1 MIRILTAVLALCLAG
16 TAVAQ
21 DKKRVERAADLP
33 RFSYKIDGKLDD
45 LIASDARFAAFARE
59 LRRDVESVLAQY
71 DIQDKATQR
80 QLLGMIVQLDFLEG
94 RYDAALAGA
103 ARVRALQEKPADK
116 LLSGIQ
122 LRAIVAAQAKAGNR
136 TSDAYRRDVAQR
148 ISADLEA
155 MPYDVVQND
164 IKEAKM
170 RAEIVSEALILG
182 NVREVLQPT
191 VDKAGSLSSDLA
203 PSIVGARYALT
214 AALPLKQTMIDTYGG
229 YLAAHKVDKPDIW
242 AARDINLPAGRGY
255 APVAVAVWDSGVDM
269 ALFPGRVVEVA
280 GKPAMIAFDKYS
292 DPSSAGLFPLPA
304 DLRAR
309 LPQMKAMV
317 KGFSDLQSNIDSNEA
332 SDVKRLL
339 SSLKPAEVKA
349 TIEEINAAAN
359 FMHGTHVAGIALAGN
374 PYARLVNARIEFGYT
389 MLPDP
394 CPTKELAEKDARNA
408 QAYVDFMKTHGVRV
422 VNMSWGGSV
431 AGIEKELELCG
442 VGKTPDERKQAAREL
457 FEIQKNALTRAMASA
472 PGILF
477 VSAAGNE
484 NADSTFTESIPAAIA
499 LPNLLSVGAVDR
511 AGDEASFTSYGPTVV
526 VHANGYQVESVI
538 PGGERVAESGT
549 SMASPQVANLAAK
562 ILAVN
567 PKLAPPQVIALIRD
581 TADKTADGR
590 RTLVNARKAVAAA
603 EAKAAG

>member
-1 MIRILTAVLALCLAG
+1 
-16 TAVAQ
+16 
-21 DKKRVERAADLP
+21 
-33 RFSYKIDGKLDD
+33 
-45 LIASDARFAAFARE
+45 
-59 LRRDVESVLAQY
+59 
-71 DIQDKATQR
+71 
-80 QLLGMIVQLDFLEG
+80 
-94 RYDAALAGA
+94 
-103 ARVRALQEKPADK
+103 
-116 LLSGIQ
+116 
-122 LRAIVAAQAKAGNR
+122 
-136 TSDAYRRDVAQR
+136 
-148 ISADLEA
+148 
-155 MPYDVVQND
+155 
-164 IKEAKM
+164 
-170 RAEIVSEALILG
+170 
-182 NVREVLQPT
+182 
-191 VDKAGSLSSDLA
+191 
-203 PSIVGARYALT
+203 
-214 AALPLKQTMIDTYGG
+214 
-229 YLAAHKVDKPDIW
+229 
-242 AARDINLPAGRGY
+242 
-255 APVAVAVWDSGVDM
+255 
-269 ALFPGRVVEVA
+269 
-280 GKPAMIAFDKYS
+280 
-292 DPSSAGLFPLPA
+292 
-304 DLRAR
+304 
-309 LPQMKAMV
+309 
-317 KGFSDLQSNIDSNEA
+317 
-332 SDVKRLL
+332 
-339 SSLKPAEVKA
+339 
-349 TIEEINAAAN
+349 
-359 FMHGTHVAGIALAGN
+359 MHGTHVAGIALAGN